1 MTTPTTQS
9 DFYRDIKA
17 MPHSAR
23 NKVYQ
28 TINQTMTQTYW
39 EIGRRIVEQEQQGQ
53 ARAQYGAM
61 LIKNLSDELTK
72 EFGKGFS
79 VDNLKNMRRFY
90 QYFPKSETASHQFTL
105 SWSHYIFLTRINN
118 TSERSF
124 YEIEASNNHW
134 SLKELKRQFNSGLFE
149 RLQLSTEKD
158 KVQQLAAQ
166 GQVIETPSDLVK
178 DPYILEFVG
187 LPVQASYSEGE
198 LEQRLIDKLE
208 SFLLELGK
216 GFTFVAR
223 QKKITIDEKHFYIDL
238 IFYNRLLKCFVV
250 IDLKI
255 GELKHQDL
263 GQLMMYINHF
273 DRTEKQHDENP
284 TIGIVLCK
292 DKSKALVEMTLPENN
307 SQLFASQYQ
316 TLLPNKEELKALLK
330 EAIDD

>member
-1 MTTPTTQS
+1 MTTLTTQL

-17 MPHSAR
+17 MLYSAR
-23 NKVYQ
+23 NKAYQ
-28 TINQTMTQTYW
+28 AINQTMTQAYW
-39 EIGRRIVEQEQQGQ
+39 EIGCRIVEQEQQGQ
-53 ARAQYGAM
+53 ARAEYGVM
-61 LIKNLSDELTK
+61 LIKNLSDELSK

-90 QYFPKSETASHQFTL
+90 QCFPKSETASHQFTL

-124 YEIEASNNHW
+124 YEVEANNNHW

-149 RLQLSTEKD
+149 RLQLSTQKD

-166 GQVIETPSDLVK
+166 GQVIETPGDLVK

-187 LPVQASYSEGE
+187 LPIQASYSESE

-238 IFYNRLLKCFVV
+238 VFYNRLLKCFVV

-263 GQLMMYINHF
+263 GQLMMYVNYF
-273 DRTEKQHDENP
+273 DRTEKQQDENP